1 VKFQR
6 LLLLVSRMSS
16 AERSRWRGFRFDFRP
31 SFLGRLPI
39 CNALPTMF
47 DNCLRNRF
55 FNPSWPFSRLGSGN
69 CRSVHFDHS
78 SSDDRAWIFRF
89 HVDRDLALEAQTF
102 NRLLTACPQLVVV
115 RALILQWPYCCK

>member
-1 VKFQR
+1 
-6 LLLLVSRMSS
+6 
-16 AERSRWRGFRFDFRP
+16 
-31 SFLGRLPI
+31 
-39 CNALPTMF
+39 MF

-115 RALILQWPYCCK
+115 RALIYNGHIVVSDVRDVCRLIDDSHVAFGRNDGCLNGRAPN